1 MNELEQMKK
10 AKVEYERIC
19 SIFDIF
25 MKEHTNSNINEIDDD
40 YEGMSRTPVNNMA
53 TIEIKTI
60 EDVIQW
66 KELENKRSEYHKKFV
81 DLYIKAK
88 QKGLIQ

>member
-1 MNELEQMKK
+1 
-10 AKVEYERIC
+10 
-19 SIFDIF
+19 
-25 MKEHTNSNINEIDDD
+25 
-40 YEGMSRTPVNNMA
+40 MA

-60 EDVIQW
+60 EDVIQM

-88 QKGLIQ
+88 QKKLIQ